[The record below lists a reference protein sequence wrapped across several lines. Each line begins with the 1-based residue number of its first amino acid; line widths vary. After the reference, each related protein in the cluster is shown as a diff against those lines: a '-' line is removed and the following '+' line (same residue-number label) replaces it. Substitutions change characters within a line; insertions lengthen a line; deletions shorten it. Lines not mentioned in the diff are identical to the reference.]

1 MCAVCLRRRKECLLL
16 PCKHYQ
22 MCEDCTKHIMHTDNA
37 QEIQG
42 YDTVMPQCPTCK
54 THIEDYI
61 KVYE

>member
-1 MCAVCLRRRKECLLL
+1 
-16 PCKHYQ
+16 

-61 KVYE
+61 KVYEWVQLWVI